1 MADLMQ
7 SIQDMLKE
15 ETWTRATI
23 SNYTQNN
30 LKELAELVEK
40 AKSEGIIKEVYPYIF
55 MLEITDKDDEN
66 KMISYSYSDLLT
78 NDVQMTLCS

>member
-1 MADLMQ
+1 MADL
-7 SIQDMLKE
+7 SDVRKAVFRHRGSKVVV
-15 ETWTRATI
+15 RA
-23 SNYTQNN
+23 NKGRHKYDVN
-30 LKELAELVEK
+30 
-40 AKSEGIIKEVYPYIF
+40 EGIIKEVYPYIF

>member
-1 MADLMQ
+1 MKQADV
-7 SIQDMLKE
+7 SDVRKAVFRHRGSKVVI
-15 ETWTRATI
+15 RA
-23 SNYTQNN
+23 NKGRHKYDVN
-30 LKELAELVEK
+30 
-40 AKSEGIIKEVYPYIF
+40 EGIIKEVYPYIF

>member
-1 MADLMQ
+1 MRMADL
-7 SIQDMLKE
+7 SDVRKAVFRHRGSKVVV
-15 ETWTRATI
+15 RA
-23 SNYTQNN
+23 NKGRHKYDVN
-30 LKELAELVEK
+30 
-40 AKSEGIIKEVYPYIF
+40 EGIIKEVYPYIF